1 LIGPDTL
8 KHDDFGIRQELEQPD
23 KRWRGLESLGVSW
36 GASMNHGSAFQS
48 VKSAGSSLARSM
60 GQNWVSAVWSSLST
74 DSIPK
79 RDLSRAHAGVAQD
92 RQHPRLDSAMQPGRL
107 TAATSRRL
115 DACCPA
121 AQIAA
126 FPTIVQL
133 GSIHE
138 LCMSAGEGLAR
149 G

>member
-1 LIGPDTL
+1 MIGPDTL
-8 KHDDFGIRQELEQPD
+8 KDDDFGIRQELEQPE

-107 TAATSRRL
+107 TEATSRRK
-115 DACCPA
+115 DA
-121 AQIAA
+121 
-126 FPTIVQL
+126 
-133 GSIHE
+133 
-138 LCMSAGEGLAR
+138 R
-149 G
+149 